1 MSAPVTQAAMAPLQ
15 YNSSSSP
22 AGTNPVSGMWS
33 TYGVTAA
40 ATAPSPAPPPAPPVT
55 LSVAPSA
62 VSSARSALAN
72 TTAGLRAAAA
82 SPHLAPSVE
91 EAFVARELKEVWSRY
106 TARRNAL
113 YERVSEARD
122 KLIAVQKA
130 LKIASAQ
137 AEEAGAAS
145 AEVRALEAAVA
156 RAGDRVAVMRLA
168 LNQDEAALAARL
180 KKQADAVR
188 LLREENDVASA
199 ALSAAQLEAEAAA
212 NVRARPDEIDIREL
226 EVRERA
232 RARREK
238 GVIDMPRAHPLI
250 SNPPPAHPQKN
261 KTAPSVHRES

>member
-1 MSAPVTQAAMAPLQ
+1 
-15 YNSSSSP
+15 
-22 AGTNPVSGMWS
+22 MWS
-33 TYGVTAA
+33 TYGVSTTAA
-40 ATAPSPAPPPAPPVT
+40 ASAPSPAPAPAPPIT
-55 LSVAPSA
+55 ISA
-62 VSSARSALAN
+62 AASARSAALPN
-72 TTAGLRAAAA
+72 TPAGFRASALA

-130 LKIASAQ
+130 LKIANTQ

-180 KKQADAVR
+180 KKQADTVR

-212 NVRARPDEIDIREL
+212 NVRSRPDEIDIKEL
-226 EVRERA
+226 EVRARAHSSAHLSLSDSLQSRCMRARGRSTQFFNSHPRPPTRA
-232 RARREK
+232 RA
-238 GVIDMPRAHPLI
+238 
-250 SNPPPAHPQKN
+250 
-261 KTAPSVHRES
+261 APTLCRQS